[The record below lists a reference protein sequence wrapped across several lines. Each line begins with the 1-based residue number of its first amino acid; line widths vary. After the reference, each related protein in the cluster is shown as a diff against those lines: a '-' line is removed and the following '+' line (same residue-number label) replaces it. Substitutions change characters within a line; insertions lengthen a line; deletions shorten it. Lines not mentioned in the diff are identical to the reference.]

1 MNAGFKPK
9 HQRLVLRDGRVS
21 WSAFAFDMGDV
32 ACTEGDRVD
41 VVYTIDAGRSDR
53 PIRGAAVDSRLVE
66 PGQLFVALPGER
78 TDGHRHLGDAV
89 KRGATALLVTRQ
101 IDDVRP
107 YGDVSIIRVADGLAA
122 LGAVAAAWRGRFDPL
137 VVGITGSTAALATMF
152 AGNLM
157 VWAAGLL
164 GVTIVLGLVGF
175 FVGKATE

>member
-1 MNAGFKPK
+1 MTRSRATLDLVSDVDPSSGTPADPSVA
-9 HQRLVLRDGRVS
+9 LSVDDVLRVTGGRLL
-21 WSAFAFDMGDV
+21 
-32 ACTEGDRVD
+32 
-41 VVYTIDAGRSDR
+41 GRSDR

-122 LGAVAAAWRGRFDPL
+122 LGAVAAAWRGRFYPL
-137 VVGITGSTAALATMF
+137 VVGITGSIAKT
-152 AGNLM
+152 
-157 VWAAGLL
+157 
-164 GVTIVLGLVGF
+164 
-175 FVGKATE
+175 